1 MPIANKYGI
10 LAIHKPYHPNHI
22 NVMYTK
28 NTHIHFV
35 GIGGIGMSGIATILK
50 KSGYA
55 VSGCDPDTTQE
66 TITQLR
72 NIGCIVH
79 HGNNTPACADESI
92 DILVYIPM
100 YEYTIPAITNEISR
114 ARERNIITVTRAQ
127 MLSEL
132 MRTKYS
138 IATSGSHGKTTTSAL
153 IAHILLHADYD
164 PTIVIGGQLKNIQSN
179 AYVGSG
185 EFFVAEADESD
196 RSFLQLNPTLAV
208 VTNIDLEHL
217 ETYKDLDD
225 IKQAF
230 AQFMTNLPFY
240 GKAIVCIDDKNIQ
253 SLLPL
258 HKTSTLTYG
267 IHNSADIF
275 ATNIVLNKDH
285 SLFDVHTKQKPEQ
298 SLGTIMLPIAGIHNV
313 YNALGAITLALE
325 IGIDFDTISQGL
337 ALFGGVDRRFSFH
350 GMYKGAEIFDD
361 YGHHPKEIE
370 NTLLVARKRTKN
382 KLIVVFQPHRYTRTH
397 MLWNDFLSTL
407 STNIIDTLIITDIYP
422 AGEKAIENISSKQLT
437 EELLARNPLLTI
449 HYAPISD
456 NFSHIKTKI
465 AQSTQ
470 PDDLILL
477 LGAGRMHYIA
487 EQLINSHCP

>member
-1 MPIANKYGI
+1 
-10 LAIHKPYHPNHI
+10 
-22 NVMYTK
+22 MYTK

-50 KSGYA
+50 KSGYT

-66 TITQLR
+66 TISQLR

-79 HGNNTPACADESI
+79 HGNNTPACTNALP

-100 YEYTIPAITNEISR
+100 YENTIPTITAEINNAR
-114 ARERNIITVTRAQ
+114 AKGIPTVTRAQ
-127 MLSEL
+127 MLSEF
-132 MRTKYS
+132 MRTKHS
-138 IATSGSHGKTTTSAL
+138 IAVSGSHGKTTTSAL
-153 IAHILLHADYD
+153 ISHILLHAHYD
-164 PTIVIGGQLKNIQSN
+164 PTIVIGGQLKNIRSN
-179 AYVGSG
+179 AHVGTG
-185 EFFVAEADESD
+185 AFFVAEADESD

-217 ETYKDLDD
+217 ETYKDLHD

-230 AQFMTNLPFY
+230 VQFMTNLPFY
-240 GKAIVCIDDKNIQ
+240 GKAIVCIDDENIR

-258 HKTSTLTYG
+258 YKTTVLTYG
-267 IHNSADIF
+267 IQNTADIY
-275 ATNIVLNKDH
+275 AANIILNKDH
-285 SLFDVHTKQKPEQ
+285 SLFDVYAKNSGHA
-298 SLGTIMLPIAGIHNV
+298 LGTIMLPIAGIHNV

-325 IGIDFDTISQGL
+325 VDIDFNTITQSL

-350 GMYKGAEIFDD
+350 GMYNGAEVFDD

-370 NTLLVARKRTKN
+370 NTLIVARKRTKN

-397 MLWNDFLSTL
+397 MLWDDFLSVF
-407 STNIIDTLIITDIYP
+407 STDAIDTLIITDIYS
-422 AGEKAIENISSKQLT
+422 AGEKAIENISSKQLVD
-437 EELLARNPLLTI
+437 ELLIRNPLLNI
-449 HYAPISD
+449 YYVPISD
-456 NFSHIKTKI
+456 DFDQIKAKITNF
-465 AQSTQ
+465 AG

-487 EQLINSHCP
+487 EQLIEKNT